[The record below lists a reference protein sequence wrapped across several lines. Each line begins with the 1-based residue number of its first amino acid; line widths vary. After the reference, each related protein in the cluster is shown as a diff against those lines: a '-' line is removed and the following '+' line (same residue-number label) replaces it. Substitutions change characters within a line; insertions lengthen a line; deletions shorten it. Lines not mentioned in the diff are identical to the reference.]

1 MTLDDFTRVALSLPE
16 SVEGA
21 HMGRTDFRVGNRI
34 FASLHPDKDAGMVI
48 LKPEEQAMMV
58 EAEPAMF
65 APVPGGWGKSGAT
78 LVFVAKA
85 DEATLRDALIRAWRR
100 RAAPSA
106 IALLAASA

>member
-16 SVEGA
+16 AVEGA
-21 HMGRTDFRVGNRI
+21 HMGRTDFRVGIRI

-48 LKPEEQAMMV
+48 LSPEEQAMLV

-78 LVFVAKA
+78 LILMAAV
-85 DEATLRDALIRAWRR
+85 DPPTLRDALFRAWHR
-100 RAAPSA
+100 RAPPSA
-106 IALLAASA
+106 IAFLATSA

>member
-16 SVEGA
+16 AVEGA

-48 LKPEEQAMMV
+48 LSSEEQGLLV

-65 APVPGGWGKSGAT
+65 APVPGGWGKSGST
-78 LVFVAKA
+78 LIFMAAA
-85 DEATLRDALIRAWRR
+85 DELTLRDALIRAWRR
-100 RAAPSA
+100 RAPPSA
-106 IALLAASA
+106 IAAL

>member
-16 SVEGA
+16 AVEGA

-34 FASLHPDKDAGMVI
+34 FASLHPDKNAGMVI
-48 LKPEEQAMMV
+48 LSPEEQAMLV

-78 LVFVAKA
+78 LIFMAAV
-85 DEATLRDALIRAWRR
+85 DPPTLRDALVRAWRR
-100 RAAPSA
+100 RAPPSA
-106 IALLAASA
+106 IAFLATSS